1 MTKPN
6 SPSSEFARLAPFSA
20 TNFPKAAKSNAL
32 EARNLLTISWFF
44 SVLPMFSSGHIGIG
58 DPNPN
63 TVETVEMDSQYNIG
77 SEELIHT

>member
-1 MTKPN
+1 
-6 SPSSEFARLAPFSA
+6 
-20 TNFPKAAKSNAL
+20 
-32 EARNLLTISWFF
+32 
-44 SVLPMFSSGHIGIG
+44 MFSSGHIGIG